1 MWDILTGRHLLTFE
15 GPHKHTSDIT
25 SIHLEGKFVVTASW
39 DGVIKLWNSKNGEF
53 IRNLLE
59 LEEGGKVMK
68 IKMED
73 AKIVASTQKPSGE
86 REIVVLNFDIE
97 Y

>member
-1 MWDILTGRHLLTFE
+1 MVASPHVFWA
-15 GPHKHTSDIT
+15 HKHTNEIT
-25 SIHLEGKFVVTASW
+25 SVLVEGKFVVTASY
-39 DGVIKLWNSKNGEF
+39 DGMIKLWNSKSGMF

-59 LEEGGKVMK
+59 LEEGEKVLNM
-68 IKMED
+68 KMED
-73 AKIVASTQKPSGE
+73 AMIVAQTQKPSGE